1 MQREFH
7 ETKAAVNERRLTTRI
22 DDDIVFSFVVRLRL
36 EETIYENA
44 LII

>member
-1 MQREFH
+1 MQREFR
-7 ETKAAVNERRLTTRI
+7 ETKAVVNERRLRTRI
-22 DDDIVFSFVVRLRL
+22 DDDIVFSFIVRLRL

>member
-7 ETKAAVNERRLTTRI
+7 ETKAAVSERRLTTRI